1 MNFLKKYAHEP
12 LLHFVVIG
20 LVLFFLVEAFYPN
33 SDSYTQSQ
41 NTIAFDQEKII
52 QFLQFQNKAFNVAN
66 AKAKWLSMN
75 DTEKSQLMTDYIR
88 EEVMYR
94 EALSL
99 GLEKDDQIIRRRL
112 IQKIEFINRGFQSD
126 MAKINEEEI
135 EQFFKQHKQEY
146 QIDPSIT
153 FTHVFFDKKFYDSE
167 GQGDQTLQIA
177 TETLKTLNASKVPF
191 EQASQYGQRFYF
203 HRNYVDRTPAFVA
216 SHFGEDFSQN
226 TFKFPQANK
235 WVGPVTSKYGQHLVM
250 VSKNLPSRSPKLGEV
265 AGQVLNH
272 LQRIKQ
278 RELKQKSLSK
288 MIEKYKLENNTSF
301 SFIEPSV
308 MEQTATQEQQA
319 NAK

>member
-1 MNFLKKYAHEP
+1 MNLLKKYAHEP

-20 LVLFFLVEAFYPN
+20 LVLFYLVEIFYPN

-41 NTIAFDQEKII
+41 NTIAFDQDKII

-126 MAKINEEEI
+126 MAKIDEKEI
-135 EQFFKQHKQEY
+135 EQFFNQHKQEY

-153 FTHVFFDKKFYDSE
+153 FTHVFFDKTFYDPK
-167 GQGDQTLQIA
+167 GHGDKTLQVATQTLQ
-177 TETLKTLNASKVPF
+177 TLNATEVPF
-191 EQASQYGQRFYF
+191 EKASQFGQRFYF

-216 SHFGEDFSQN
+216 SHFGEEFSQN

-235 WVGPVTSKYGQHLVM
+235 WYGPVTSKYGQHLIM
-250 VSKNLPSRSPKLGEV
+250 VSKNLPSRVPKLGEV
-265 AGQVLNH
+265 AGQVLDH

-278 RELKQKSLSK
+278 RELKQKALSK
-288 MIEKYKLENNTSF
+288 MMGKYQLENNTSF
-301 SFIEPSV
+301 SFT
-308 MEQTATQEQQA
+308 EQPVTQEQQA
-319 NAK
+319 NAE